1 MGKAIKI
8 TRLIGGFFS
17 NDGHIRHCLGVSVA
31 RSVRTGR
38 FMRHDIACVAY
49 TYFVGAEKYITLDI
63 GGFNHGSF

>member
-1 MGKAIKI
+1 MSKVVKI
-8 TRLIGGFFS
+8 THLLDGFWS
-17 NDGHIRHCLGVSVA
+17 NDGHIRHRSGRVSIA

-63 GGFNHGSF
+63 I